1 MRSERENLEAIG
13 TEKIGTGKLGS
24 NRTEKARWFFVLSA
38 LPTSLSRRRSYL
50 EDMGIKKVMV
60 VLTSVCVTGKLG
72 SSTNRE
78 GAVILCVSRARL
90 LDGRLSGL
98 PGMDKQ
104 SNRGESAPE
113 LITPVIMA

>member
-1 MRSERENLEAIG
+1 MVLCVVCSSNLSIAQEIVPGRHGNKKSYGGSNLE
-13 TEKIGTGKLGS
+13 
-24 NRTEKARWFFVLSA
+24 
-38 LPTSLSRRRSYL
+38 
-50 EDMGIKKVMV
+50 
-60 VLTSVCVTGKLG
+60 LG